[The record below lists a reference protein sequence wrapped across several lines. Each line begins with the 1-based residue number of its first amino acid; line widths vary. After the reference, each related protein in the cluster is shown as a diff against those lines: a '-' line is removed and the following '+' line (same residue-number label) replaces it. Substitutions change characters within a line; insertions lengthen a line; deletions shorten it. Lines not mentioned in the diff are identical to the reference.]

1 MRRRRLLARR
11 LLYASAIAALA
22 WLTTGCPRE
31 TAISLGK
38 PEQAADGVQLYFL
51 NDPNLLDPPGPV
63 AVQVLRLD
71 PAKVDLRS
79 ALARDRVMQLETVPD
94 IAARSDAVAAVN
106 AGFFVVKNGD
116 PAGVLELRDELVSD
130 SPLTRGAV
138 GIVRAPGRP
147 LSLVFDRVSASLSL
161 SYAIGNEAI
170 TQEID
175 GVDTTRVRGQLM
187 LYTPR
192 FGPDSDMADTGVEWQ
207 LAGSPLRVV
216 ERRPNAGRTPIPG
229 NGAVLSF
236 GGTVLPTGLER
247 LDAGQEVSIQTRF
260 RTLLGTRPE
269 QWVQAQDIVGGAG
282 LLVHHGTP
290 MADWSAEHLRAGFD
304 TERHPRTMIG
314 ASRGPAIWLVT
325 VDGRNP
331 SLSLGMTFAE
341 LTNLALK
348 LNLVHALNLDGG
360 GSTTMVVKG
369 RIVNHPS
376 DATGARKVSDALI
389 VTKREEGAGS
399 KQ

>member
-1 MRRRRLLARR
+1 MPVRRRPIARR
-11 LLYASAIAALA
+11 VSHALAIAALG
-22 WLTTGCPRE
+22 WLVSGCPRE
-31 TAISLGK
+31 TAVNLGK
-38 PEQAADGVQLYFL
+38 PEKVADGVQLYRVD
-51 NDPNLLDPPGPV
+51 DPNLLDPPGPV
-63 AVQVLRLD
+63 AVQILRLD

-94 IAARSDAVAAVN
+94 IAARSDALAAVN
-106 AGFFVVKNGD
+106 AGFFAIRNGD
-116 PAGVLELRDELVSD
+116 PAGVLELANELVSD
-130 SPLTRGAV
+130 TPLTRGAV
-138 GIVRAPGRP
+138 GIVREPGKP
-147 LSLVFDRVSASLSL
+147 LSLVFDRVSVSLSL
-161 SYAIGNEAI
+161 SYTLGGETL

-216 ERRPNAGRTPIPG
+216 ERRPKAGRTRIPG
-229 NGAVLSF
+229 DGVVLSF

-247 LDAGQEVSIQTRF
+247 LDAGQEVSIQTHF

-282 LLVHHGTP
+282 LLVHQGKP
-290 MADWSAEHLRAGFD
+290 VSDWSAEQLRAGFD
-304 TERHPRTMIG
+304 AERHPRTLIG
-314 ASRGPAIWLVT
+314 TTRGSAIWLVT

-331 SLSLGMTFAE
+331 SVSLGMTFSE
-341 LTNLALK
+341 LTNLARR

-369 RIVNHPS
+369 KIVNHPS
-376 DATGARKVSDALI
+376 DATGPRRVSDALI
-389 VTKREEGAGS
+389 VTRRE
-399 KQ
+399 

>member
-1 MRRRRLLARR
+1 MRVRRRLLARR
-11 LLYASAIAALA
+11 LLCAPAIAALA
-22 WLTTGCPRE
+22 WLASGCPRE
-31 TAISLGK
+31 TAINLGR
-38 PEQAADGVQLYFL
+38 PERVADGVQLFRL
-51 NDPNLLDPPGPV
+51 DDPNLLDPPGPV
-63 AVQVLRLD
+63 AVQILRLD
-71 PAKVDLRS
+71 PSKVDLRS

-94 IAARSDAVAAVN
+94 IAARTSAIAAVN
-106 AGFFVVKNGD
+106 AGFFGVRNGD
-116 PAGVLELRDELVSD
+116 PAGVLELDDELVSD

-138 GIVRAPGRP
+138 GIVREPGKP
-147 LSLVFDRVSASLSL
+147 LSLIFDRVSASLSL
-161 SYAIGNEAI
+161 TYAVGAETF
-170 TQEID
+170 TQEIN
-175 GVDTTRVRGQLM
+175 GVDTTRARGQLM

-207 LAGSPLRVV
+207 LAGSPLRVT
-216 ERRPNAGRTPIPG
+216 ERRPNAGRTRIPE
-229 NGAVLSF
+229 NGLVLSF

-247 LDAGQEVSIQTRF
+247 LEARQEVSILTHF
-260 RTLLGTRPE
+260 RPLLGTKPE
-269 QWVQAQDIVGGAG
+269 QWVRAKDVIGGAG

-290 MADWSAEHLRAGFD
+290 VADWSAEQLRSGFN

-314 ASRGPAIWLVT
+314 TTRGSAIWLVT

-331 SLSLGMTFAE
+331 PVSLGMTFAE
-341 LTNLALK
+341 LTNLAGK

-389 VTKREEGAGS
+389 VTHR
-399 KQ
+399 

>member
-1 MRRRRLLARR
+1 MRVRRRLLARR
-11 LLYASAIAALA
+11 LLYAPAILALA
-22 WLTTGCPRE
+22 WLAAGCPRE
-31 TAISLGK
+31 TAINLGK
-38 PEQAADGVQLYFL
+38 PEKVADGVQLFRL
-51 NDPNLLDPPGPV
+51 DDPDLLDPPGPV
-63 AVQVLRLD
+63 AVQILRLD

-94 IAARSDAVAAVN
+94 IAARSDAIAAIN
-106 AGFFVVKNGD
+106 AGFFVVRNGD

-138 GIVRAPGRP
+138 GIARAPGRP
-147 LSLVFDRVSASLSL
+147 LSFFFDRVSASLSL
-161 SYAIGNEAI
+161 SYALGDQAI
-170 TQEID
+170 TQEIN

-247 LDAGQEVSIQTRF
+247 LDAGQEVSIQTHF

-282 LLVHHGTP
+282 LLVHDGKP
-290 MADWSAEHLRAGFD
+290 MADWSAEQLRAGFD

-314 ASRGPAIWLVT
+314 TTRGSAVWLVT

-331 SLSLGMTFAE
+331 SVSLGMTFAE
-341 LTNLALK
+341 LTSLALK

-369 RIVNHPS
+369 KIVNHPS

-389 VTKREEGAGS
+389 VTRRE
-399 KQ
+399 